1 MSFFDVFFILGAIT
15 VLATLFSLR
24 REHIRTE
31 YSLSWLLVGAIL
43 AILALVPRVP
53 AVAQRMGIDSHL
65 FLPIAGGVLI
75 STLVFEISHV
85 VSKLR
90 DENVML
96 AQRLAILEFQLR
108 QIEQRHDTGGN

>member
-1 MSFFDVFFILGAIT
+1 MNYFDVFFILGAIT

-31 YSLSWLLVGAIL
+31 YSLSWLLVGFVL
-43 AILALVPRVP
+43 AILALVPRVTS
-53 AVAQRMGIDSHL
+53 VAEGLGIDSHL
-65 FLPIAGGVLI
+65 FLPIAGGILI
-75 STLVFEISHV
+75 SMLVFEISHV

-96 AQRLAILEFQLR
+96 AQRLAILEFQLQ
-108 QIEQRHDTGGN
+108 QIERRHDAPGN